1 MLLVVTS
8 LLNLLFC
15 FPFNFS
21 PDVLKP
27 QTSGKTKLHNLT
39 LLSYF
44 SKCLSIPAFKKLQ
57 NKLNHQPK

>member
-8 LLNLLFC
+8 LLNLLFF
-15 FPFNFS
+15 FPFSFS

-27 QTSGKTKLHNLT
+27 KASSTTKVHNLT
-39 LLSYF
+39 LVSYF
-44 SKCLSIPAFKKLQ
+44 SKCQSQRSKKLQ